1 MDNNYLLCI
10 IYRLG
15 LLMSRH
21 VSNSSHLSIIKSL
34 KLLPYQVSNS
44 QEEQGRTLMMK

>member
-1 MDNNYLLCI
+1 MSYISYPKCKKSSLEFLMDNNYLLCI

-21 VSNSSHLSIIKSL
+21 VSNSSHQSIIKSL
-34 KLLPYQVSNS
+34 KLLP
-44 QEEQGRTLMMK
+44 